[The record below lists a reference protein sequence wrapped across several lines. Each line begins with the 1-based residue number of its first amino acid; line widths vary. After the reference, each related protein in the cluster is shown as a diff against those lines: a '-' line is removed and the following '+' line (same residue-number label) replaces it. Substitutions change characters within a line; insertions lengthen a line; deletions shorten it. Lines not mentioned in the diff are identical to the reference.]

1 MRIFTVEDEDN
12 IRELLIY
19 ALKSAGFETMG
30 FSDGKSFFAETL
42 KIIPDLILLDILL
55 PYEDGISILKK
66 LKANPATEK
75 IPVIMLTAKGTEY
88 DKIKGLDTGADDYIT
103 KPFSVMEVISRIK
116 AVLRRVGNSEKND
129 ELTVGEI
136 VLNPEKRLVTVSKNE
151 VVLTYKEFELLLYL
165 MRNKGVVMSR
175 DKILIWIWGYD
186 YDGENRTVD
195 MHIKTLRQKLG
206 NAGNCIKTIRNIG
219 YKITDGN

>member
-1 MRIFTVEDEDN
+1 MIIYTIEDEDN

-19 ALKSAGFETMG
+19 ALKNAGFNAVG
-30 FSDGKSFFAETL
+30 FSDGRSFFAEKET
-42 KIIPDLILLDILL
+42 PDLILLDILL
-55 PYEDGISILKK
+55 PGEDGVSILKK
-66 LKANPATEK
+66 IRNNPATEK

-88 DKIKGLDTGADDYIT
+88 DTIKGLDTGADDYIT
-103 KPFSVMEVISRIK
+103 NPFSVMEVISRIK
-116 AVLRRVGNSEKND
+116 AVLRRVEKVEKND

-136 VLNPEKRLVTVSKNE
+136 VLNTEKRLVTVNKNE

-165 MRNKGVVMSR
+165 MQNKGVVMSR
-175 DKILIWIWGYD
+175 DKILIQLWGYD

-206 NAGNCIKTIRNIG
+206 TAGDCIKTIRNIG

>member
-1 MRIFTVEDEDN
+1 
-12 IRELLIY
+12 
-19 ALKSAGFETMG
+19 
-30 FSDGKSFFAETL
+30 
-42 KIIPDLILLDILL
+42 
-55 PYEDGISILKK
+55 
-66 LKANPATEK
+66 
-75 IPVIMLTAKGTEY
+75 MLTAKGTEY

-129 ELTVGEI
+129 ELTVDEI
-136 VLNPEKRLVTVSKNE
+136 VLNTEKRLVTVSGNE
-151 VVLTYKEFELLLYL
+151 IILTYKEFELLMYL
-165 MRNKGVVMSR
+165 MRNKGIVMSR

-206 NAGNCIKTIRNIG
+206 NAGDCIKTIRNVG
-219 YKITDGN
+219 YKITDEN

>member
-1 MRIFTVEDEDN
+1 MIIYTIEDEDN
-12 IRELLIY
+12 IRELLLY
-19 ALKSAGFETMG
+19 ALKNAGFNAVG
-30 FSDGKSFFAETL
+30 FSDGRSFFAAKEL
-42 KIIPDLILLDILL
+42 PDLILLDILL
-55 PYEDGISILKK
+55 PGEDGVSILKK
-66 LKANPATEK
+66 IRNNPATEK

-116 AVLRRVGNSEKND
+116 AVLRRAQNIEKND
-129 ELTVGEI
+129 ELTVGKI
-136 VLNPEKRLVTVSKNE
+136 VLNTEKRLVTAGGNE
-151 VVLTYKEFELLLYL
+151 VILTYKEFELLFYL

-175 DKILIWIWGYD
+175 DKILIQLWGYD

-206 NAGNCIKTIRNIG
+206 SAGDCIKTIRNIG

>member
-1 MRIFTVEDEDN
+1 
-12 IRELLIY
+12 
-19 ALKSAGFETMG
+19 
-30 FSDGKSFFAETL
+30 
-42 KIIPDLILLDILL
+42 LDILL
-55 PYEDGISILKK
+55 PWENGISILKK
-66 LKANPATEK
+66 IRANPATEK
-75 IPVIMLTAKGTEY
+75 IPVIILTAKGTEY

-116 AVLRRVGNSEKND
+116 AVLRRVGNAEKSD
-129 ELTVGEI
+129 KLTVGEI
-136 VLNPEKRLVTVSKNE
+136 VLNTEKRLVTVSGNE
-151 VVLTYKEFELLLYL
+151 IILTYKEFELLLYL

-206 NAGNCIKTIRNIG
+206 NAGDCIKTIRNIG